1 MKHQLSDIESI
12 FCNLKPTDNCMILL
26 QLQCL
31 SLTGNYIGSLY
42 YDLPVKHNYVN
53 AEYEMA
59 TPFLKILRYSHLKN
73 HLFFGALWC
82 SWSVVVLHCQKPPML
97 QILCKRPLC
106 VFSPFSKLFWS
117 KWHRMHQPYCFWV
130 YQHWW
135 AFCMMDHHRYD
146 PRATQYRME
155 VTVGCSKCFGVEA
168 LNNLKSELSVI
179 HTTLSLSPRL
189 L

>member
-42 YDLPVKHNYVN
+42 YELPVKHNYVN

-97 QILCKRPLC
+97 QILCKWPLC

-117 KWHRMHQPYCFWV
+117 DTECISHTASEFISTDGLSV
-130 YQHWW
+130 WW
-135 AFCMMDHHRYD
+135 TITDM
-146 PRATQYRME
+146 TQEPPNTGWR
-155 VTVGCSKCFGVEA
+155 SQWDA
-168 LNNLKSELSVI
+168 LNVLGLR
-179 HTTLSLSPRL
+179 H
-189 L
+189 